1 VCWAAKPTIAAST
14 AVEARIPVASRFS
27 SVNWL
32 SAIATRTRKTIR
44 MTRRRRKRRRVLVE
58 RETCET
64 AGVMDATVSTK
75 PTFPYANWGPL
86 AAVLGVLLALGT
98 GIVLSVPV
106 LIVASALIQLA
117 TALGFLLVPFAIAAR
132 RGATVREAAAQLG
145 FRSFKPSAVKWM
157 LAAVGA
163 YLLFS
168 IVYIAIFGAPHQ
180 KDIAEDFGAVPVQVL
195 LIVVAAPISE
205 EVCFRGMLF
214 GGLRERLPRLAAAL
228 ISALIFGGL
237 HAATGISAVPPLII
251 FGFVLALLYE
261 KTGSIIP
268 GILLHMLNNSVALLG
283 Q

>member
-1 VCWAAKPTIAAST
+1 
-14 AVEARIPVASRFS
+14 
-27 SVNWL
+27 
-32 SAIATRTRKTIR
+32 
-44 MTRRRRKRRRVLVE
+44 
-58 RETCET
+58 
-64 AGVMDATVSTK
+64 MDATVPAK
-75 PTFPYANWGPL
+75 PSFPYANWGPV

-106 LIVASALIQLA
+106 LIAAKPPSGGELGDVASALVQFA
-117 TALGFLLVPFAIAAR
+117 TALGFLLVPFAIAAG

-145 FRSFKPSAVKWM
+145 LRRFKPSNVKWM
-157 LAAVGA
+157 FAAIGA

-180 KDIAEDFGAVPVQVL
+180 KDIAENFGAVPVQVL
-195 LIVVAAPISE
+195 LIVIAAPVSE

-228 ISALIFGGL
+228 ISGLIFGAL
-237 HAATGISAVPPLII
+237 HVTTGISAVPPLIV

-261 KTGSIIP
+261 KTGSIWP